1 MKTKNTRNKVGSLR
15 KTGDSLVR
23 PIQSGVKKKDT
34 SYKKQK
40 CNRDHQY

>member
-23 PIQSGVKKKDT
+23 LTQSGVKKKDR

-40 CNRDHQY
+40 CKRDHQH